1 MKRTP
6 ENVVKA
12 HVKQYLEMQGWYVMY
27 HMACM
32 GSMSGMPDKTAI
44 KDGKTIYIECKDPNR
59 GRQSENQKEFQ
70 KHIEEHGGTYLL
82 IDDIEKLMDWCEQ
95 NGLAEQRRIL

>member
-1 MKRTP
+1 MKSTP
-6 ENVVKA
+6 ENIVKS
-12 HVKQYLEMQGWYVMY
+12 HVKQYLEMQGFYVMY

-32 GSMSGMPDKTAI
+32 GSMLGMADKTAI
-44 KDGKTIYIECKDPNR
+44 KNGKTIYIECKAPIT
-59 GRQSENQKEFQ
+59 GVQSENQKEFQ

-82 IDDIEKLMDWCEQ
+82 IDDIDKLMDWCEQ